1 MIEYALK
8 DINEVLFPLNDSTII
23 QPAKGSFSLSD
34 DVFTFENRIVENSS
48 LHGAVK
54 LGKTRIASR
63 ELTIK
68 FSRALGEV
76 YSNFRTAENALLTFL
91 LKAVYLVD
99 VTNSLQVP
107 IAITKYPIIYDPGA
121 YQESSDNEIVL
132 TLLKPFWES
141 TTKDT
146 ESDTLSIDINTLI
159 INNQGALAAP
169 PIITF
174 TAIVAVTQI
183 QIYVDETKE
192 GIQIDD
198 SLFGLSGY
206 RTLIIDCNAGTIKI
220 GTLDRISSVLT
231 GTGYF
236 QLPVGY
242 SDLII
247 IPTAVCHIEV
257 DWYKRFYI

>member
-8 DINEVLFPLNDSTII
+8 DKDDNLYNLNDSAII
-23 QPAKGSFSLSD
+23 QPAKESLSLGD

-63 ELTIK
+63 EVSIR
-68 FSRALGEV
+68 FSRALSED
-76 YSNFRTAENALLTFL
+76 YSLFRIAENALLTAL

-107 IAITKYPIIYDPGA
+107 IAITKYPISYDPGA

-132 TLLKPFWES
+132 TLLRPFWES

-159 INNQGALAAP
+159 INNQSALTVP

-174 TAIVAVTQI
+174 TAAVAVTQI

-198 SLFGLSGY
+198 SLFGQSGY
-206 RTLIIDCNAGTIKI
+206 GTLIIDCKEGTIKI

-236 QLPVGY
+236 QLPVGS

-247 IPTAVCHIEV
+247 IPTAVCYIEV
-257 DWYKRFYI
+257 DWYKRYYI